1 MYLCHYILSVLKR
14 LREIA
19 DAANNIFVPVNAER
33 EDGDEAECEPGIPLD
48 HSRGPVPLEAVSNQ
62 EAIVVG
68 CTIRNYGIDIG
79 HFRSPSTE
87 RRTLD

>member
-1 MYLCHYILSVLKR
+1 MKR

-68 CTIRNYGIDIG
+68 CSIRNYGIDIG

>member
-1 MYLCHYILSVLKR
+1 

-19 DAANNIFVPVNAER
+19 DAANNIFVSVNAEW

-62 EAIVVG
+62 EAIVWDAAYAIMALTKNIFVALQLRG
-68 CTIRNYGIDIG
+68 ELW
-79 HFRSPSTE
+79 TE
-87 RRTLD
+87 VS